1 LTNDLKNI
9 YFHQNFDNFVNN
21 PQKIKD
27 SKGGLRQLDF
37 TAFFQK
43 NLRRF
48 NMTQAVKT
56 EQPVVITQTM
66 NHPKESK
73 LRDFL
78 SILTMNK
85 AAMVGA
91 IIILFYVFIALFA
104 PLLAPYDPYE
114 IQLENK
120 LIPPSADHWMG
131 TDDKGRDI
139 LSRILYGSRLSMGIG
154 ITAVIFGAFFGIIFG
169 LIAGYY
175 GKWIDSTI
183 MRIMDILLAFPGI
196 LLALA
201 IISALGPGLIN
212 VTIAV
217 GAYSVPLFARIVRGS
232 TLEVKRLEYID
243 AIRSLGANDATI
255 IFKHILPNIL
265 SPIIVQG
272 TLRLATVILSAAGLS
287 FLGLGAQPPSPEWG
301 TMLSAGRDFLFSA
314 PYIAIFPGLAI
325 SILVLGFNIFGDG
338 LRDAFDPRM
347 KK

>member
-1 LTNDLKNI
+1 MSVE
-9 YFHQNFDNFVNN
+9 VN
-21 PQKIKD
+21 
-27 SKGGLRQLDF
+27 
-37 TAFFQK
+37 
-43 NLRRF
+43 
-48 NMTQAVKT
+48 T
-56 EQPVVITQTM
+56 EKPIVITQTI
-66 NHPKESK
+66 NLAKQSKFKE
-73 LRDFL
+73 FL
-78 SILTMNK
+78 SILMVNK

-91 IIILFYVFIALFA
+91 MIILFYLIIGLFA
-104 PLLAPYDPYE
+104 PLLAPYNPYE
-114 IQLENK
+114 IILEDK
-120 LIPPSADHWMG
+120 LMPPSIDHWMG

-139 LSRILYGSRLSMGIG
+139 LSRILYGSRLSMGVG
-154 ITAVIFGAFFGIIFG
+154 FAAVAFGAFFGIIFG
-169 LIAGYY
+169 LVAGYY
-175 GKWIDSTI
+175 GKWVDSFI
-183 MRIMDILLAFPGI
+183 MRMMDVMLAFPGI

-201 IISALGPGLIN
+201 IISALGPGLMN

-217 GAYSVPLFARIVRGS
+217 GAFSVPLFARIVRGS

-243 AIRSLGANDATI
+243 AIRSLGANDFTI

-272 TLRLATVILSAAGLS
+272 TLRLATAILSAAGLS

-301 TMLSAGRDFLFSA
+301 TMLSNGRDFLFSA

>member
-1 LTNDLKNI
+1 MSVE
-9 YFHQNFDNFVNN
+9 VN
-21 PQKIKD
+21 
-27 SKGGLRQLDF
+27 
-37 TAFFQK
+37 
-43 NLRRF
+43 
-48 NMTQAVKT
+48 T
-56 EQPVVITQTM
+56 ETPVVIKQTM
-66 NHPKESK
+66 NLPKQSK
-73 LRDFL
+73 FKDFL
-78 SILTMNK
+78 SILIVNK

-91 IIILFYVFIALFA
+91 IIILFYILIGLFA
-104 PLLAPYDPYE
+104 PLLAPYDPYK
-114 IQLENK
+114 IILEDK
-120 LIPPSADHWMG
+120 LLPPSSDHWMG

-139 LSRILYGSRLSMGIG
+139 LSRILYGSRLSMGVG
-154 ITAVIFGAFFGIIFG
+154 FAAVAFGAFFGIFFG
-169 LIAGYY
+169 LVAGYY
-175 GKWIDSTI
+175 GKWVDSII
-183 MRIMDILLAFPGI
+183 MRMMDVMLAFPGI

-217 GAYSVPLFARIVRGS
+217 GAFSVPLFARIVRGS

-243 AIRSLGANDATI
+243 AIRSLGANDFTI
-255 IFKHILPNIL
+255 ISKHILPNIL

-272 TLRLATVILSAAGLS
+272 TLRLATAILSAAGLS

-301 TMLSAGRDFLFSA
+301 TMLSNGRDFLFSA